1 MKNIII
7 FLCVILGTLIGAGFA
22 SGKEIYIF
30 FAQYGVYG
38 ILGAIVSAVVTALII
53 YKVLKISNKLN
64 INKNCEFVKRI
75 TVNKQISMII
85 ENIINI
91 FLTLSFWVM
100 NAGICTFFFQEI
112 KIPIII
118 TSVINAVIIYILFM
132 KKMKGIQSLNTVVVP
147 VMVII
152 IISVSIKSFPL
163 KEMLKLD
170 INRNIEVAEIIKVFT
185 RAILYSSYN
194 SITLIPIVILMSK
207 SIKENKKISS
217 ILIGIM
223 IFILIF
229 SIFKIL
235 LLSPVRIA
243 NDEFPILTILKN
255 CTKMEQILYKIAI
268 IVAIFTS
275 QISAG
280 FAVLENAKNNRQY
293 SILAIIMCILSI
305 PISYVG
311 FGKLISIFYPTFGII
326 GIIQIILIT
335 CFKENENKS

>member
-118 TSVINAVIIYILFM
+118 TSAINAVIIYILFM
-132 KKMKGIQSLNTVVVP
+132 KKMKG
-147 VMVII
+147 MDG
-152 IISVSIKSFPL
+152 
-163 KEMLKLD
+163 E
-170 INRNIEVAEIIKVFT
+170 
-185 RAILYSSYN
+185 
-194 SITLIPIVILMSK
+194 
-207 SIKENKKISS
+207 
-217 ILIGIM
+217 
-223 IFILIF
+223 
-229 SIFKIL
+229 
-235 LLSPVRIA
+235 
-243 NDEFPILTILKN
+243 
-255 CTKMEQILYKIAI
+255 
-268 IVAIFTS
+268 
-275 QISAG
+275 
-280 FAVLENAKNNRQY
+280 
-293 SILAIIMCILSI
+293 
-305 PISYVG
+305 
-311 FGKLISIFYPTFGII
+311 
-326 GIIQIILIT
+326 
-335 CFKENENKS
+335 

>member
-235 LLSPVRIA
+235 LLSPVRIE
-243 NDEFPILTILKN
+243 NDEFPILIILEN

>member
-1 MKNIII
+1 
-7 FLCVILGTLIGAGFA
+7 
-22 SGKEIYIF
+22 
-30 FAQYGVYG
+30 
-38 ILGAIVSAVVTALII
+38 
-53 YKVLKISNKLN
+53 
-64 INKNCEFVKRI
+64 
-75 TVNKQISMII
+75 
-85 ENIINI
+85 
-91 FLTLSFWVM
+91 
-100 NAGICTFFFQEI
+100 
-112 KIPIII
+112 
-118 TSVINAVIIYILFM
+118 
-132 KKMKGIQSLNTVVVP
+132 
-147 VMVII
+147 MVII

-163 KEMLKLD
+163 KGMLKLD

-255 CTKMEQILYKIAI
+255 CTKIEQILYKIAI

>member
-118 TSVINAVIIYILFM
+118 TSAINAVIIYILFM

-243 NDEFPILTILKN
+243 NYEFPILTILKN